1 MFDESIWNQPF
12 PFDSGPVNV
21 TVQPGHDEFLDLLDD
36 TFLDDA
42 AGTYEDIKLTSEYHV
57 KTTMKMSKI
66 VEGARLKQANQIASA
81 LVIPTFCDNSGNLSD
96 VSSHEKSPSSEVLI
110 KRERSGEAQRT
121 TKTSKAKKVKTTP
134 TTATTTVTSLPPVNK
149 FVHFSIR
156 YVDMYVN
163 VMNSGSFTTIQKFLY
178 KYMSRQSKMVIE
190 HDVRST
196 FRVPKLAQA
205 EGPVLMAH
213 YFLGCLVMFPDM
225 LVELKGSSTITSTE
239 GRKIVLRVMTHATKS
254 VHLPQDEWIPV
265 MSSLQNNYQPFL
277 EEPLTKTQRQANHV
291 EAELQAQIESSKHI
305 QNFSLEVPS
314 QPGKEQTSSLSCAS
328 ASGDGEQEQSISSNS
343 SVASVSSLSSTNSA
357 HGRSASIYEDIPLI
371 PESYVKS
378 LYGKA
383 KLLPTPTLLVMKGT
397 ITLQLDAEDRICDI
411 ISDFVQVNTA

>member
-1 MFDESIWNQPF
+1 M
-12 PFDSGPVNV
+12 
-21 TVQPGHDEFLDLLDD
+21 TLL
-36 TFLDDA
+36 FRFIA

-81 LVIPTFCDNSGNLSD
+81 LVIPTFCDNSGNFSD

-178 KYMSRQSKMVIE
+178 KYMSRQSKMVIG

-213 YFLGCLVMFPDM
+213 FFLGCLVMFPDM
-225 LVELKGSSTITSTE
+225 LVELKGSSTITSSE

-265 MSSLQNNYQPFL
+265 MARLQNNYQPFL

-305 QNFSLEVPS
+305 QNFSLEVP
-314 QPGKEQTSSLSCAS
+314 PEPLKEQTINLSCAS
-328 ASGDGEQEQSISSNS
+328 ASGDGEQEQVRLDLHDDYALLFVCSFLHLFSFEQSISSNC

-357 HGRSASIYEDIPLI
+357 HGHTASIYEDIPLI